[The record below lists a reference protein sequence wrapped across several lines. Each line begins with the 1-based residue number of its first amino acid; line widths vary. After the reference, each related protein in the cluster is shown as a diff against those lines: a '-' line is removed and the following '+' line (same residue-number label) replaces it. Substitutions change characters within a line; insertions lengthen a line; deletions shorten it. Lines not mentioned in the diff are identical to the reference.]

1 MHTGEQYHQFFLT
14 SRREVAV
21 RDRFRE
27 LALGLL
33 AKGADVLDFGA
44 GTGIDAKA
52 YVANGHR
59 TFVHEPSPS
68 MRGHLELY
76 CHDEVARGAVVCVDA
91 DLPCRVDAVTANFAV
106 LNHIADQ
113 TPLFEQLYTVVNPG
127 GFVLASMLNPYFLG
141 DARYGWWRRN
151 LFNLFRHGFY
161 SFETESGIHRFAPR
175 VPERAAAPYF
185 RLERRLPGG
194 FGMLTEPYL
203 FLLFRR
209 T

>member
-21 RDRFRE
+21 RDRFQQ

-33 AKGADVLDFGA
+33 AKGADMLDFGA

-52 YVANGHR
+52 YAASGHR
-59 TFVHEPSPS
+59 TYVYEPSPS

-76 CHDEVARGAVVCVDA
+76 CRDEIAEGSTIEVDA
-91 DLPCRVDAVTANFAV
+91 DLPCQVDAVTANFAV
-106 LNHIADQ
+106 LNHIADH
-113 TPLFEQLYTVVNPG
+113 TPLFEQLYTVVRPG
-127 GFVLASMLNPYFLG
+127 GFVLASMLNPYFLS
-141 DARYGWWRRN
+141 DARYGWWRKN

-161 SFETESGIHRFAPR
+161 SFDTESGIHRFAPR
-175 VPERAAAPYF
+175 VLARAAAPYF
-185 RLERRLPGG
+185 RLERRLPQGTG
-194 FGMLTEPYL
+194 LLTEPYL